1 MRSKYSLPVI
11 IILILTFVI
20 FSISCGKKN
29 EVRSFKEEITEKD
42 KPEMTTHAHGMN
54 VPGATKTNLKWD
66 TPDGW
71 VSIKTESKLRLATYS
86 IKSGDKEAV
95 CTIIPLSG
103 DAGGL
108 KANVQMWSASIA
120 DKEPSESEIDEF
132 ISKQKKFKTR
142 SNNEGIFIDFTSI
155 TGKESDLSII
165 VSMITFPGKTLFI
178 KMSGDPEVL
187 RNNKEKML
195 KLSESIESGE

>member
-11 IILILTFVI
+11 ILLVVTFVI

-29 EVRSFKEEITEKD
+29 EVRSFKEEIAENEK
-42 KPEMTTHAHGMN
+42 PAMSGHAHGMN

-66 TPDGW
+66 TPEGW
-71 VSIKTESKLRLATYS
+71 TSIKTESKLRLATFS

-120 DKEPSESEIDEF
+120 EKEPLESEIDEF

-142 SNNEGIFIDFTSI
+142 SNNEGIFIDFTSM

-187 RNNKEKML
+187 RNNRDKIL
-195 KLSESIESGE
+195 QLSKSIESGE

>member
-11 IILILTFVI
+11 ILFLSTLVF

-29 EVRSFKEEITEKD
+29 EVRSFKEEIVEKE
-42 KPEMTTHAHGMN
+42 KPAMTGHGHGMDI
-54 VPGATKTNLKWD
+54 PGATKTNIKWD

-71 VSIKTESKLRLATYS
+71 TSIKTESKLRLATYS
-86 IKSGDKEAV
+86 VKSGNKEAV

-108 KANVQMWSASIA
+108 KANVQMWFASIA
-120 DKEPSESEIDEF
+120 EEEPSDSAIDEF
-132 ISKQKKFKTR
+132 IAKQKKFKTR
-142 SNNEGIFIDFTSI
+142 SNNEGILIDFTTM

-165 VSMITFPGKTLFI
+165 VSIITFPEKSLFI
-178 KMSGDPEVL
+178 KL
-187 RNNKEKML
+187 
-195 KLSESIESGE
+195 

>member
-11 IILILTFVI
+11 LFVFIFLIFTV
-20 FSISCGKKN
+20 SCGKKN
-29 EVRSFKEEITEKD
+29 EVRSFKEEIAEKE
-42 KPEMTTHAHGMN
+42 KPAMTGHAHGMN
-54 VPGATKTNLKWD
+54 VPGATKTELKWD
-66 TPDGW
+66 TPNGW
-71 VSIKTESKLRLATYS
+71 TSIKTESKLRLATYS
-86 IKSGDKEAV
+86 IKSGEKEAV

-132 ISKQKKFKTR
+132 ISKQKKFKTK
-142 SNNEGIFIDFTSI
+142 SNNEGIFIDFTTI

-165 VSMITFPGKTLFI
+165 VSMITLPGKTLFI

-187 RNNKEKML
+187 RLNRAEIL